1 MKAILGKINLFP
13 LVVLI
18 MVLAGC
24 QTAVPPQE
32 PTQRELLF
40 NFFAIVRTT
49 ADDAVKIELGLSG
62 VTSVPGDEQFAGV
75 WELRDENG
83 ALRAEGQVPRLAP
96 FAGEY
101 ILITWQSEL
110 APGQY
115 ELLWGAPNYGG
126 LVQLFGVEDDG
137 RGGVR
142 MGSQYEHITTDYPPV
157 MPDSFQP

>member
-1 MKAILGKINLFP
+1 MKAILGKINLFL

-24 QTAVPPQE
+24 QTAAPPQE

-40 NFFAIVRTT
+40 NFFAIVETT

-62 VTSVPGDEQFAGV
+62 VTSVPGDEQFAGA
-75 WELRDENG
+75 WELRNENG

-101 ILITWQSEL
+101 IPITWQSEL
-110 APGQY
+110 EPGQY

-126 LVQLFGVEDDG
+126 LVQLFVVEGDG
-137 RGGVR
+137 HGGVR
-142 MGSQYEHITTDYPPV
+142 IGSQNEYVTTDYPPV